1 MVAIIA
7 LASQPSR
14 VTKARCAA
22 SLCNLSAQAMGMERM
37 VEDGVIP
44 ALVGLITV
52 EDIETVRYAC
62 AALCRLCSTKENGN
76 LILESG
82 AVPTL
87 VQRAIV
93 GDPQTQQ
100 YCGAVLSSL
109 SFYES
114 CRVQLFEMN
123 IIAALKK
130 LADLNDDVTKQRCL
144 AAFANLSCE
153 EAIQLKM
160 VDQGVV
166 SIISRLADSYQEVN
180 YTCCARALCN
190 LACADEARVRVATEG
205 GFDALMMISMVRSVD
220 LQTKL
225 LCIIA
230 LCNLLDD
237 NTVAYML
244 EEGLVA
250 SVANLSK
257 MPDTDTTHLSA
268 TLMNQLTFY
277 PSARAHIAEKSSIL
291 AALFNMT
298 EEAKT
303 ETRVIAARTTANMV
317 LCPTV
322 GHPTLEAGALRALEA
337 GVVSGDPAAALHCLK
352 AVFHAT
358 QEVPFL
364 PMVGKSNVPLTV
376 CRYAKGCA
384 DERHDLSAMALTLL
398 LWHPE
403 SRKPLQTRA
412 FAEAFM
418 QLTAENVQPSTADNL
433 ARSLRYVSSWPL
445 LPPPRCLSLTP
456 PPSWV
461 LPRASPSAPSAG
473 TFAWAIRTASS

>member
-1 MVAIIA
+1 
-7 LASQPSR
+7 
-14 VTKARCAA
+14 
-22 SLCNLSAQAMGMERM
+22 
-37 VEDGVIP
+37 
-44 ALVGLITV
+44 
-52 EDIETVRYAC
+52 
-62 AALCRLCSTKENGN
+62 
-76 LILESG
+76 LESG

-237 NTVAYML
+237 NPVAYML

-277 PSARAHIAEKSSIL
+277 PSARAHIA
-291 AALFNMT
+291 
-298 EEAKT
+298 
-303 ETRVIAARTTANMV
+303 
-317 LCPTV
+317 
-322 GHPTLEAGALRALEA
+322 
-337 GVVSGDPAAALHCLK
+337 D
-352 AVFHAT
+352 
-358 QEVPFL
+358 
-364 PMVGKSNVPLTV
+364 
-376 CRYAKGCA
+376 
-384 DERHDLSAMALTLL
+384 SA
-398 LWHPE
+398 
-403 SRKPLQTRA
+403 
-412 FAEAFM
+412 
-418 QLTAENVQPSTADNL
+418 TAD
-433 ARSLRYVSSWPL
+433 
-445 LPPPRCLSLTP
+445 
-456 PPSWV
+456 
-461 LPRASPSAPSAG
+461 
-473 TFAWAIRTASS
+473 TFYL